1 MYSKENVDEKK
12 RNQNEYD
19 INNFLILIF
28 QNKEFEEDLDFFD
41 EQNEEDEDNEDREYN
56 FFRDKNLALMKLS
69 TYSWKLNQ
77 KIPDVN
83 DCYFIFT
90 LNLINDKSNF
100 SFV

>member
-56 FFRDKNLALMKLS
+56 FLRDKSLALIKLS
-69 TYSWKLNQ
+69 TYSWKLNSNV
-77 KIPDVN
+77 PNVN
-83 DCYFIFT
+83 DNYFIFT
-90 LNLINDKSNF
+90 LNIINDKSNF
-100 SFV
+100 SYV